1 MDIAL
6 LDDCRDRFVPISYT
20 TPTPFLITG
29 GLRLVEHWMI
39 RLGKGV
45 GLDLAMQLDEAE
57 LHLSRNEL
65 LLSKWWGYEP
75 RLSPNSSTSISAC
88 VLPTNETV
96 AKVMEYV
103 ERGARVV
110 CGGEELIHGDGE
122 AVEDCSL
129 PVLRG
134 AWDLIKFNHELLLE
148 TIPLLGRGDVVS
160 VDSKIRD
167 AHLDTSSGPIAVI
180 GANIVNPVSIKGPAL
195 VGPDCELQSFTL
207 LRPGSVLYWG
217 NVVGGEV
224 KNSVLDKGSRKP
236 HHGYLGDSY
245 LGKWINLG
253 AGTSVSNLKNTLG
266 HVRFMGR
273 DTGMSKLGP
282 IIGDWVRSGINSSIM
297 TGKAVGP
304 GSHVY
309 GLVSIDVPPFV
320 FFKNY
325 GEPVMSQV
333 NADKLGEIIRR
344 SADGDEREARLAS
357 MVYEATGKL
366 RIGIGKFN
374 FKL

>member
-1 MDIAL
+1 
-6 LDDCRDRFVPISYT
+6 
-20 TPTPFLITG
+20 
-29 GLRLVEHWMI
+29 MI
-39 RLGKGV
+39 RLGKGGV
-45 GLDLAMQLDEAE
+45 GGLDLAMQLDEAE

-75 RLSPNSSTSISAC
+75 PRLSPPNSSTSISAC

-110 CGGEELIHGDGE
+110 CGGEELIHGGDGE

-129 PVLRG
+129 PVLRGG

-148 TIPLLGRGDVVS
+148 TIPLLGRGGDVVS

-180 GANIVNPVSIKGPAL
+180 GGANIVNPVSIKGGPAL

-207 LRPGSVLYWG
+207 LRPGSVLYWGG

-282 IIGDWVRSGINSSIM
+282 IIGGDWVRSGINSSIM

-304 GSHVY
+304 
-309 GLVSIDVPPFV
+309 
-320 FFKNY
+320 
-325 GEPVMSQV
+325 
-333 NADKLGEIIRR
+333 
-344 SADGDEREARLAS
+344 ARTY
-357 MVYEATGKL
+357 MDW
-366 RIGIGKFN
+366 
-374 FKL
+374 